1 MHFCFKASVADFR
14 SPFANDKENERPFD
28 FSIEELF
35 TEAAYRVVLGFL
47 SFGLFNVF
55 KVLPESMD
63 YGRFIFGV

>member
-1 MHFCFKASVADFR
+1 LLLPLSEELA
-14 SPFANDKENERPFD
+14 FD

-35 TEAAYRVVLGFL
+35 TEAAWRVVLGFL